1 MRGTAA
7 GGLADRRAGRRRRT
21 GPMVA
26 LLYALGAGVPGLGAQ
41 TSPFLPLDD
50 PRVPLLE
57 YLFLRGDVRDPSP
70 MVRPVRTGDL
80 VAALSES
87 RPGWSAASTA
97 LVERLRGSLGQPT
110 PEAWWR
116 ITPRLGSDA
125 TTHGGRDPLH
135 PEGKGGGYP
144 YADARFEAR
153 FGPALLVA
161 RPAFE
166 PRLGEDPAYLVKK
179 TGFPNR
185 PRWRFVEGYGSVQT
199 RWLQVVY
206 GQQPR
211 NWGPPGLPGLGLSDW
226 SYPRT
231 ELLVVVGNERLRGT
245 AFSTQL
251 VDDSTAAGEPINRYW
266 VGHRLD
272 FGLTRSFQ
280 AGLWETAIVAGRSH
294 VLEPGYRNP
303 LLLLVFPQYFG
314 RPDRQN
320 VLVGADLN
328 WRPMP
333 HLLLEAQ
340 VALDDW
346 TTHPD
351 VVVFPNR
358 WGVTLGA
365 GGALG
370 GRGTWRLRYS
380 TVTVTAYRTSDS
392 TQNFTDQGVGL
403 ARGWPDNELVSL
415 ESGWLIHPGWLVTPQ
430 VAYQRQG
437 AARLTDSYP
446 SAAEAALLPTRLSGV
461 VENTLRFGVALAGQ
475 TGGLGVVGDAGVQHS
490 ENDGQVAGRSATRFV
505 ARLSVRIGVTVWG
518 RLEPVAPAVTD
529 PP

>member
-1 MRGTAA
+1 MLALLSALAA
-7 GGLADRRAGRRRRT
+7 GA
-21 GPMVA
+21 PC
-26 LLYALGAGVPGLGAQ
+26 LGAQ

-50 PRVPLLE
+50 PRLPLLE
-57 YLFLRGDVRDPSP
+57 HLFLRGDIRDPSP
-70 MVRPVRTGDL
+70 MVRPVRAGDL
-80 VAALSES
+80 LAALSES

-97 LVERLRGSLGQPT
+97 LVEDLRGSLAQPA

-125 TTHGGRDPLH
+125 TTHGSRDPLH
-135 PEGKGGGYP
+135 PEGKGGVYP
-144 YADARFEAR
+144 YADARLEAR

-161 RPAFE
+161 RPDYE
-166 PRLGEDPAYLVKK
+166 PRLREDPAYLVKK
-179 TGFPNR
+179 TGYPVR

-199 RWLQVVY
+199 RWLQVHY
-206 GQQPR
+206 GQQAR

-231 ELLVVVGNERLRGT
+231 ELLVVVGNEHLRGT

-280 AGLWETAIVAGRSH
+280 VGLWETAIIAGRSH
-294 VLEPGYRNP
+294 VLEPSYRNP

-320 VLVGADLN
+320 VLIGADVN
-328 WRPMP
+328 WRPVP
-333 HLLLEAQ
+333 RLLLEAQ
-340 VALDDW
+340 LALDDW

-351 VVVFPNR
+351 IVVYPNR

-365 GGALG
+365 GGGLG

-380 TVTVTAYRTSDS
+380 TVTVTAYRTRDS

-415 ESGWLIHPGWLVTPQ
+415 ETGWLILPRWLLTPG

-437 AARLTDSYP
+437 AARLTDPYP
-446 SAAEAALLPTRLSGV
+446 TAAEAALLPTRLSGV
-461 VENTLRFGVALAGQ
+461 VERTVRFGLGLAGHA
-475 TGGLGVVGDAGVQHS
+475 GGLSLVGDAGVQHS
-490 ENDGQVAGRSATRFV
+490 QNDGQVAGRSATRLV
-505 ARLSVRIGVTVWG
+505 ARLSARIGASVWG
-518 RLEPVAPAVTD
+518 RLDQPLRP
-529 PP
+529 